1 MYNPLVSV
9 VIPTHG
15 GAAFLTRA
23 IDSVLAQTYKNIEI
37 IVVDDNGLGTEGQ
50 RVTETIIK
58 QYLDNPRFQYVTH
71 EVNMNGSVARNTG
84 ARHAK
89 GKYISLLDDDDY
101 FLPDN
106 IENHMNAWEQ
116 LDDTYGLTTC
126 DVELHY
132 PNGSIVVKHKTI
144 RGQDLYALLMHK
156 IVIGSGSMVVS
167 KKAWEELNGFDE
179 SFKRHQDFEF
189 SARVMAKYK
198 VWATKTVGECC
209 IRVGRHSPKNI
220 PLAIEYRQH
229 YIEKMK
235 PLMSSL
241 SYIQKKKVI
250 AWNMGEAAW
259 PYFKN
264 KQLVGF
270 FKVMANNHVL
280 LWTLWVIY
288 RRIFKVKGL
297 QKSCLVYLKSST
309 NANL

>member
-15 GAAFLTRA
+15 GAKFLTRA
-23 IDSVLAQTYKNIEI
+23 IDSVLGQTYNNIEI
-37 IVVDDNGLGTEGQ
+37 IVVDDNGLGTEDQ
-50 RVTETIIK
+50 KATEAVVK
-58 QYLDNPRFQYVTH
+58 PYLNNSKFQYVTH
-71 EVNMNGSVARNTG
+71 EVNKNGSVARNTG

-89 GKYISLLDDDDY
+89 GEYISLLDDDDY

-106 IENHMNAWEQ
+106 IENHMKAWEQ

-132 PNGSIVVKHKTI
+132 PNGSIKVLHKTI

-156 IVIGSGSMVVS
+156 IVIGSGTMVVS
-167 KKAWEELNGFDE
+167 KKAWEKLNGFDE

-189 SARVMAKYK
+189 SARVMAKYN
-198 VWATKTVGECC
+198 VWATKTVGECS
-209 IRVGRHSPKNI
+209 IRIGRHSPKNT

-241 SYIQKKKVI
+241 SYAQKQKVI
-250 AWNMGEAAW
+250 AWNMGSAAW
-259 PYFKN
+259 PYLKN
-264 KQLVGF
+264 KQFVDF
-270 FKVMANNHVL
+270 FKVMKKNHVF
-280 LWTLWVIY
+280 LWTLWVIC
-288 RRIFKVKGL
+288 RRFFRAKGL
-297 QKSCLVYLKSST
+297 
-309 NANL
+309 